1 MEFIR
6 GLVVRSAAGRDKGG
20 FFAVLGAQAGSVTI
34 CDGKRRS
41 LQHPKKKNVIHLF
54 PTKTLLPEQSLQT
67 NREIRRAL
75 AAFEAGDRFPQEE
88 AHVCRNRT

>member
-1 MEFIR
+1 MELIR

-20 FFAVLGAQAGSVTI
+20 FFAVLAAGERSAVI

-41 LQHPKKKNVIHLF
+41 LEHPKHKNARHLF
-54 PTKTLLPEQSLQT
+54 PTGTLLPERSLRT

-75 AAFEAGDRFPQEE
+75 AAFRAGNRFPQEE
-88 AHVCRNRT
+88 ANVCRNRT

>member
-20 FFAVLGAQAGSVTI
+20 FFAVLEADALSVTI

-41 LQHPKKKNVIHLF
+41 LEHPKRKNVKHLF
-54 PTKTLLPEQSLQT
+54 KTNTMLPEQSLQT

-75 AAFEAGDRFPQEE
+75 AAFEAGDRFPHEE
-88 AHVCRNRT
+88 ANVCRNRT